1 MSSKMNIALDFDG
14 TYTEAPWLWNKFI
27 DDAYLQGHEVYLVT
41 CRPPDESDEVY
52 EMLGEH
58 LPARNF
64 FFTSGR
70 ARQDYLLNAEKL
82 KIDVW
87 IDNEPEFIT
96 EDKY

>member
-1 MSSKMNIALDFDG
+1 MKSLNIALDFDG
-14 TYTEAPWLWNKFI
+14 TYTASPLLWNKFI
-27 DDAYLQGHEVYLVT
+27 DHAYLLGHEVYLVT

-52 EMLGEH
+52 EALGEH

-64 FFTSGR
+64 FFTAGVNK
-70 ARQDYLLNAEKL
+70 QDYVLNAEGL
-82 KIDVW
+82 KIDIW

>member
-1 MSSKMNIALDFDG
+1 MNIALDFDG

-41 CRPPDESDEVY
+41 CRPPSESDEVY
-52 EMLGEH
+52 QMLGEH
-58 LPARNF
+58 LPPRNF

-70 ARQDYLLNAEKL
+70 AKQDYLLNADKL